1 MSNGV
6 SRCQQGRGEMTQK
19 KMKVVSNNPVP
30 IDTGIIGGG
39 VSYFAYRVIRMI
51 PSLLCPPS
59 IIPNAIIPQEGKQNM
74 FKYIHDNIIIK
85 YIIDFENGNIVIY
98 TLSEN
103 GEKINIIFEGIL
115 AYLFENQQK
124 NNIILDIE
132 EKDREKF
139 ITDNNELL
147 ERQRNFGWPIMY
159 KDMEDLKLVLEV
171 NRYNYYV
178 LNSSCGM
185 NGWIVAKKMKVIQV

>member
-1 MSNGV
+1 
-6 SRCQQGRGEMTQK
+6 
-19 KMKVVSNNPVP
+19 
-30 IDTGIIGGG
+30 
-39 VSYFAYRVIRMI
+39 
-51 PSLLCPPS
+51 
-59 IIPNAIIPQEGKQNM
+59 M

-185 NGWIVAKKMKVIQV
+185 NGWIMAKKMKVIQV

>member
-1 MSNGV
+1 
-6 SRCQQGRGEMTQK
+6 
-19 KMKVVSNNPVP
+19 
-30 IDTGIIGGG
+30 
-39 VSYFAYRVIRMI
+39 
-51 PSLLCPPS
+51 
-59 IIPNAIIPQEGKQNM
+59 M

>member
-1 MSNGV
+1 
-6 SRCQQGRGEMTQK
+6 
-19 KMKVVSNNPVP
+19 
-30 IDTGIIGGG
+30 
-39 VSYFAYRVIRMI
+39 
-51 PSLLCPPS
+51 
-59 IIPNAIIPQEGKQNM
+59 M
-74 FKYIHDNIIIK
+74 FKYMHDNIIIK

-103 GEKINIIFEGIL
+103 GEKINIIFEDIL

-132 EKDREKF
+132 EKDRKKF

-159 KDMEDLKLVLEV
+159 KDMEDLKFVLEA

-185 NGWIVAKKMKVIQV
+185 NGWIVAKKMKVIQI

>member
-1 MSNGV
+1 
-6 SRCQQGRGEMTQK
+6 
-19 KMKVVSNNPVP
+19 
-30 IDTGIIGGG
+30 
-39 VSYFAYRVIRMI
+39 
-51 PSLLCPPS
+51 
-59 IIPNAIIPQEGKQNM
+59 M
-74 FKYIHDNIIIK
+74 FKYIQ
-85 YIIDFENGNIVIY
+85 NGNIVIY